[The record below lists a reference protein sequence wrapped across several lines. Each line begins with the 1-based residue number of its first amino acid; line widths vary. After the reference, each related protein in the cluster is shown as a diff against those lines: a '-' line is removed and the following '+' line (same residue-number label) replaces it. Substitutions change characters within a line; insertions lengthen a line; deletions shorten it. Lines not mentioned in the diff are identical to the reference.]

1 MLASVLPTHLADSAF
16 LYWDSLSLMVQK
28 TYSVIK
34 TKLKEALGPKHS
46 LPFFLT
52 HVIARPRKP
61 GESLDVY
68 IADITRWF
76 WRPSQTMTSR
86 HRKGRSFATL
96 RPDWTQ
102 PCRQRF
108 MKMERRT
115 SVMPCSSQVALK
127 EHVQL
132 SNYMLHTRQWHR
144 PQTRLLW
151 FVLMT
156 RMRSSFML

>member
-68 IADITRWF
+68 IADITRCF
-76 WRPSQTMTSR
+76 WRPSQTMTTRGEVSPLC
-86 HRKGRSFATL
+86 GRIGPSLAGE
-96 RPDWTQ
+96 D
-102 PCRQRF
+102 
-108 MKMERRT
+108 
-115 SVMPCSSQVALK
+115 S
-127 EHVQL
+127 
-132 SNYMLHTRQWHR
+132 
-144 PQTRLLW
+144 
-151 FVLMT
+151 
-156 RMRSSFML
+156 